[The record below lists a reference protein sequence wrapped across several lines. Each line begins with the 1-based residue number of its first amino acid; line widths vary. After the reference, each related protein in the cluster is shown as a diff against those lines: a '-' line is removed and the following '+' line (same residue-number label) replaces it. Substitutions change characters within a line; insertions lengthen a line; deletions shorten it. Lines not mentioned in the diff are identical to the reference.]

1 MLYLSK
7 TYKKSY
13 DLEYKL
19 IVVINGIID
28 YYKYHNIKLGL
39 IIRISNDKEYLFLK
53 LYGLYKYKA

>member
-19 IVVINGIID
+19 IVVINGIIG

-39 IIRISNDKEYLFLK
+39 VIRISDGEEYLFLK